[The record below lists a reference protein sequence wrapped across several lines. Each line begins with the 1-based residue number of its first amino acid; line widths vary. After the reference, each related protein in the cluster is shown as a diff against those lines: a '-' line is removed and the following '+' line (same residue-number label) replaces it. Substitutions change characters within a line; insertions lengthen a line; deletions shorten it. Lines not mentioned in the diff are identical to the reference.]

1 MSEPSNDRS
10 GQQQDRQANREA
22 AILQDTLR
30 SRRGALAAYRNG
42 EYASAVT
49 QCLLALDNL
58 RSAPPTEERDRLRVA
73 IIDLVLDASTLW
85 WQGQPDR
92 DQKLPI
98 RALVREAED
107 AARRVGDVRLLARV
121 RYRHG
126 QSLVITDGLDEA
138 IAELAEA
145 VALARQVDD
154 AYQEFLAL
162 AELGHHSVGKELPR
176 GLTMLREAHAL
187 FERHASSFRDG
198 PDGVMADIH
207 WHRLQGLIGVAEFDR
222 GQFDEAERWLRR
234 SMSGLQRINVTPLV
248 VMMANYL
255 GQTLIAA
262 GRYEDA
268 EEVLQSAIQRL
279 RDEREANTYQGYNLA
294 LLGKLYL
301 EWDRVADAEA
311 PILEGWRQTREARPA
326 AILPIVRNYYSELLM
341 HPRYRH
347 RDPRTA
353 ELLLSETVQEC
364 ARTGFQR
371 SAIAALS
378 LAAKLAL
385 TQGRVADAVELS
397 GQAMAHL
404 ERVGTMPSLR
414 TEEVYLIHYEALMAA
429 GDQAQARHW
438 LERAAQVLEEK
449 AASIGDPD
457 RVATF
462 LERVPVSR
470 VILAAEASR

>member
-1 MSEPSNDRS
+1 MAGSLE
-10 GQQQDRQANREA
+10 
-22 AILQDTLR
+22 DTFG
-30 SRRGALAAYRNG
+30 SRRRALAAYRDG

-49 QCLLALDNL
+49 QCLLALDEL
-58 RSAPPTEERDRLRVA
+58 RPAAPTEERDRLRVA
-73 IIDLVLDASTLW
+73 VIDLLLDASALW
-85 WQGQPDR
+85 WQGQPDH
-92 DQKLPI
+92 DQRLPI
-98 RALVREAED
+98 RALVREAE
-107 AARRVGDVRLLARV
+107 AAAGRVGDLRLLARV

-145 VALARQVDD
+145 VALARRADD
-154 AYQEFLAL
+154 AYLESLAL
-162 AELGHHSVGKELPR
+162 GELGHHTVGKDLGR

-198 PDGVMADIH
+198 PDGVMAEVH

-222 GQFDEAERWLRR
+222 GRFDEAERWLRR
-234 SMSGLQRINVTPLV
+234 SLGGLQRGKVTPLV

-268 EEVLQSAIQRL
+268 EAVLQSAVRRL
-279 RDEREANTYQGYNLA
+279 GDEREANTYQGYNLG

-326 AILPIVRNYYSELLM
+326 TILPLVRNYYSELLM

-353 ELLLSETVQEC
+353 ELLLAETVREC

-385 TQGRVADAVELS
+385 TQGRVAAAVELS
-397 GQAMAHL
+397 GQAMTRL

-414 TEEVYLIHYEALMAA
+414 TEEVYLVHYEALMAA
-429 GDQAQARHW
+429 GDRVQARRW
-438 LERAAQVLEEK
+438 LERAAEVLREK
-449 AASIGDPD
+449 AASIGDPG

-470 VILAAEASR
+470 AFLAAEAGR